1 MVDRLTGR
9 DGDRTLA
16 QTLALFWGVA
26 FLLAGVL
33 GFVPG
38 ITSNYDEL
46 KFAGADSE
54 AELLGIFQVSVL
66 HNIVHLLF
74 GIAGLAMARNWDSA
88 RTYLLGSGIVYIVL
102 VLYGIVAGG
111 DDGDANFVPVND
123 PYTYVL
129 HPLLAIGLLAS
140 YYLSRRESDRGRTA
154 MT

>member
-1 MVDRLTGR
+1 M
-9 DGDRTLA
+9 
-16 QTLALFWGVA
+16 
-26 FLLAGVL
+26 
-33 GFVPG
+33 
-38 ITSNYDEL
+38 
-46 KFAGADSE
+46 
-54 AELLGIFQVSVL
+54 SVL

-123 PYTYVL
+123 PDTYVL

-140 YYLSRRESDRGRTA
+140 YYLSRRESDRGRAA